1 MELSAGGTLGRYRI
15 EGMLGRGGMA
25 VVYRAHDPLFGRIVA
40 VKILAPHLSG
50 QPQYI
55 ERFQREA
62 RAMARLQ
69 HPNILPVYDV
79 GEQDGVAY
87 LVMQCIDGG
96 SLHDRLALQRRA
108 GYVHVA
114 EMLAVL
120 EPVADALDYAHGR
133 GVIHRDIKPHNILLT
148 AGTYPYLTDFG
159 LAKVVDPDGPGS
171 ALTLANPLIGTPAY
185 MSPEQAQG
193 QPLDGRSDLYALG
206 VIIYELF
213 TGRVPFL
220 RESATDTPLAVLL
233 RHAGTPPPA
242 PRALNPAITPA
253 LEAVLLQA
261 LAKRPDDRFA
271 SGAALFAAVGEALGT
286 PERRASRF
294 DLDAAAPTEVVSS
307 AQAPP
312 PSDESPSTAIPPRLA
327 GAPAPHRRVLLKS
340 ATGAV
345 AIALAALVFLLA
357 RVVLGGA
364 ESATPTGTAALAVP
378 VGTAPTRAVTALAT
392 GTAIPEAPTVMA
404 MPITPPAGAIASPLA
419 ATSTGAAERGA
430 ATPVARRPVIL
441 FSSHR
446 NDVHD
451 SQIYVMN
458 PDGSGQRQL
467 TFTRGH
473 SWGPRLSPDGRFF
486 VFSSVVPGEHVDHSA
501 TGGGRVGQG
510 HHEIYRANADGSGI
524 VRLTNTNAWN
534 NVWAWSPDGRSVII
548 ASDRDGGWEL
558 YRLSVEG
565 EQGGILRLTVNP
577 AQDGWPSSTPDG
589 KHIVFASDRE
599 GGLSQ
604 IYIMDADGQNVRR
617 LRYSAS
623 YDTLPS
629 VSPDGRRIAFAAQS
643 GSAQTG
649 ITSEIYAIDIDG
661 ANVTRLTS
669 TVASNT
675 DPSWSP
681 DGSQLLFSSDRAGIT
696 NIYLMNADGSGV
708 KRLTSDQGED
718 VTPFWGELPLA
729 AAGPPAATPGM
740 PGWPTDGGGMLSTV
754 DLPGGRRSGRVHAT
768 RCRASRVRLPR
779 WPG

>member
-1 MELSAGGTLGRYRI
+1 MLGRYQI

-40 VKILAPHLSG
+40 LKILAPHLG
-50 QPQYI
+50 GAAQYT

-87 LVMQCIDGG
+87 LVMQCVEGG

-108 GYVHVA
+108 GYVRVA
-114 EMLAVL
+114 EMLAIL
-120 EPVADALDYAHGR
+120 EPVADALDYAHGC
-133 GVIHRDIKPHNILLT
+133 GIIHRDIKPHNILLT
-148 AGTYPYLTDFG
+148 AGAYPYLTDFG
-159 LAKVVDPDGPGS
+159 LAKVIDQDGPGP

-206 VIIYELF
+206 VILYELF

-220 RESATDTPLAVLL
+220 RETATDTPLAVLL

-242 PRALNPAITPA
+242 PHTLNPAITPA

-261 LAKRPDDRFA
+261 LAKRPGERFP
-271 SGAALFAAVGEALGT
+271 SGGALFAAVGEALGT
-286 PERRASRF
+286 PGRRGSRF
-294 DLDAAAPTEVVSS
+294 ELDAVAPIKVVPS
-307 AQAPP
+307 AQTPP
-312 PSDESPSTAIPPRLA
+312 PSDEPHSSAIPPPPVAATAPGDGA
-327 GAPAPHRRVLLKS
+327 GRASGGAHAPRRRTLLKI

-345 AIALAALVFLLA
+345 AIALAALVLLLV

-378 VGTAPTRAVTALAT
+378 VGTVPTRAIIALAT
-392 GTAIPEAPTVMA
+392 GTAIPETPTIPA
-404 MPITPPAGAIASPLA
+404 IPITPPAGAAASPVA
-419 ATSTGAAERGA
+419 GTSTRAAGGGA

-510 HHEIYRANADGSGI
+510 HHEIYRANSDGSGI

-548 ASDRDGGWEL
+548 ASDRDGGWDL

-565 EQGGILRLTVNP
+565 EQGGIVRLTVNP

-649 ITSEIYAIDIDG
+649 ITSEIYAMDIRRRERD
-661 ANVTRLTS
+661 A
-669 TVASNT
+669 
-675 DPSWSP
+675 P
-681 DGSQLLFSSDRAGIT
+681 DQHGGVEHRPLLVSRRFPAPFLVGSRRYHQH
-696 NIYLMNADGSGV
+696 
-708 KRLTSDQGED
+708 
-718 VTPFWGELPLA
+718 LP
-729 AAGPPAATPGM
+729 
-740 PGWPTDGGGMLSTV
+740 DER
-754 DLPGGRRSGRVHAT
+754 GR
-768 RCRASRVRLPR
+768 
-779 WPG
+779 